1 MDEPIRVVAGSEP
14 AAAAAEAASFES
26 FVLENQARLFG
37 SLCLMTGSR
46 HEAEEIAQ
54 EALVRVLGRW
64 DHVRGLDDPA
74 GYLFVTAVN
83 VYRKRLR
90 RAGVALRRSIGAAPS
105 GDAFGAVE
113 DREIVQSALAQ
124 LPADQR
130 SALVVTTL
138 LGYSS
143 EEAGHILGAR
153 PSTIRARAT
162 RARIALRDLIG
173 EER

>member
-1 MDEPIRVVAGSEP
+1 MDEPVRLVAGSEP
-14 AAAAAEAASFES
+14 AATAAQAASFES
-26 FVLENQARLFG
+26 FVLENQSRLFG
-37 SLCLMTGSR
+37 ALCLMTGSR
-46 HEAEEIAQ
+46 HEAEEVSQ

-64 DHVRGLDDPA
+64 DHVRGLDDPSA
-74 GYLFVTAVN
+74 YLFVTAFN

-90 RAGVALRRSIGAAPS
+90 RAGVALRRSVGVAPS
-105 GDAFGAVE
+105 DDAFEAVE

-143 EEAGHILGAR
+143 EEAGRLLGAR

-162 RARIALRDLIG
+162 RARMALRDSIG